1 MLNMSNTNHV
11 NVTEDIWTKLYL
23 KFKNLTD
30 PPDQIPH
37 KNSLHFLLE
46 SSTLYLYSVLL
57 LVAALSYLGNV
68 YFSSNTLHLVF
79 LPQFSAGLF
88 RVYKICH
95 VNTLCS

>member
-37 KNSLHFLLE
+37 KNSLHFLLKSSSVQQNYYKTIS
-46 SSTLYLYSVLL
+46 SSTLLPRQCVL
-57 LVAALSYLGNV
+57 
-68 YFSSNTLHLVF
+68 
-79 LPQFSAGLF
+79 
-88 RVYKICH
+88 
-95 VNTLCS
+95 